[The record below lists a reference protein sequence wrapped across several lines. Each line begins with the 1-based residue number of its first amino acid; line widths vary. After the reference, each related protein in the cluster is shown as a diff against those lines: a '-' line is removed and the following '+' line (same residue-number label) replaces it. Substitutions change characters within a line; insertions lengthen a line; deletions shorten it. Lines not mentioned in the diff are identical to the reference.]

1 MTQYETPPGAVRPEA
16 LRVSDSDRHR
26 AARLLQ
32 DALSQGMID
41 VDEFTERSAAAA
53 NARTRGDLAPLLDDL
68 PAAHEG
74 PGAAVETPA
83 LVLKAG
89 MGDVARTGVWDVP
102 SRIDAQCSSGDVKI
116 DFTEAVCPHREVTLN
131 LECGWGTILV
141 IVPRG
146 WTLVFEAMATG
157 AGDITDKITAPP
169 EPGRPVLRA
178 HCKVSA
184 GNIRFRHPR

>member
-1 MTQYETPPGAVRPEA
+1 MTPHETARTA
-16 LRVSDSDRHR
+16 TLRASHSDRQR

-32 DALSQGMID
+32 DALSQGMLD
-41 VDEFTERSAAAA
+41 LGEYTERSAAAA

-68 PAAHEG
+68 PAAHEP
-74 PGAAVETPA
+74 PGAAVETPP

-89 MGDVARTGVWDVP
+89 MGDVERTGVWDVP
-102 SRIDAQCSSGDVKI
+102 SRIDAKCSSGDVRI

-141 IVPRG
+141 VVPRG

-157 AGDITDKITAPP
+157 AGDITDTVTAPP
-169 EPGRPVLRA
+169 EPGQPVLRA
-178 HCKVSA
+178 HCKVGA